1 VPGLTEWRAAIEVWV
16 GLCGVCVLGSCYRTE
31 WARMTEADSKSRV
44 QRYLQGIAAYLT
56 VYRKREG
63 FTQNEMARKLNIS
76 LNRYREYEQNTTD
89 NAKGIP
95 LDLLLRV
102 CELEGVT
109 PQSFV
114 AQLEGASGGA
124 STPAGKLDEFEE
136 RLLAEFRNVPVAER
150 RKFVESF
157 EYDDETDKLIPNQM
171 RWFVRI
177 FNQLVRL
184 PYGQRMK
191 IEREVLEAYLAHSDV
206 DVNSEEYN
214 AHLTRLRTLLRYYFS
229 NFGDVPLE

>member
-1 VPGLTEWRAAIEVWV
+1 
-16 GLCGVCVLGSCYRTE
+16 
-31 WARMTEADSKSRV
+31 MTESDSKNRV

-56 VYRKREG
+56 IYRKREG
-63 FTQNEMARKLNIS
+63 FTQNEMAKKLCIS

-102 CELEGVT
+102 CELEGIT

-114 AQLEGASGGA
+114 AQLEGAAGGTSEGA
-124 STPAGKLDEFEE
+124 TQLDEFEE
-136 RLLAEFRNVPVAER
+136 RLLSEFRNVPIAER
-150 RKFVESF
+150 RKFVEAF
-157 EYDDETDKLIPNQM
+157 EFDDETDKLIPNQM

-191 IEREVLEAYLAHSDV
+191 IEREVLEAYLAHSSV

-214 AHLTRLRTLLRYYFS
+214 AHLSRLRTLLRYYFA
-229 NFGDVPLE
+229 NFGESSRE